1 MRTAAK
7 RKLSKDLG
15 IKNYEMNQI
24 LRQAETGGLG
34 LAVRPGAQARGGQ
47 GLVSRP
53 DAGLASYLFTKLS
66 QIDAQLADVSGPL
79 AARPDVVQQT
89 IYSVRQEIA
98 YLLKEIEASRQ
109 K

>member
-1 MRTAAK
+1 MKTALK

-24 LRQAETGGLG
+24 LQQAETGG
-34 LAVRPGAQARGGQ
+34 LAVRPGAQARRAQ
-47 GLVSRP
+47 GLATRP
-53 DAGLASYLFTKLS
+53 GAGLAPYLFTKLS
-66 QIDAQLADVSGPL
+66 QIDAQLAEVVNGPL

-89 IYSVRQEIA
+89 IYGVRQEIA
-98 YLLKEIEASRQ
+98 YLLKEIEASGQ